1 MLKISVEDYAGV
13 LLDVAQDYNIKIGKK
28 ALVDMINDECAQGK
42 ISEIFVYKFLKA
54 LKAKAKEN
62 GQDMSNEKFEELEGK
77 LIEIGNN
84 VVIENS
90 RNPLENNV
98 VRGNQQNYV
107 GNNRIPNYDE
117 KRKEVHK
124 KTYYPKNKEQQK
136 IMQNSIKNRNR
147 PHRSIKKKMK
157 LALATVI
164 GIAGITG
171 AGMALSNNNANI
183 KQAEK
188 IQEIGKDEI
197 NIDDISNIINKG
209 NENIQENDT
218 TLENNIIKT
227 NDIENLSYT
236 DNMQDE
242 KEENKLFNM
251 IVEEYNQRYPEAP
264 ITVEDLGI
272 VYSISSNRIYYENG
286 KYILNYNLDR
296 NAHPNAKI
304 ISAEIPTYIVLNNK
318 TMSPIS
324 AVAKLSNEYGLK
336 ETNINVEQYILN
348 YSDTGIYINDG
359 KTVDLIMEN
368 PKNLEEIDKY
378 NEEIYK
384 LYEEQCKERQESL
397 DNIEKQER
405 IEKLQIQNDVKS
417 AEEER

>member
-1 MLKISVEDYAGV
+1 M
-13 LLDVAQDYNIKIGKK
+13 
-28 ALVDMINDECAQGK
+28 
-42 ISEIFVYKFLKA
+42 
-54 LKAKAKEN
+54 
-62 GQDMSNEKFEELEGK
+62 
-77 LIEIGNN
+77 
-84 VVIENS
+84 
-90 RNPLENNV
+90 
-98 VRGNQQNYV
+98 
-107 GNNRIPNYDE
+107 
-117 KRKEVHK
+117 
-124 KTYYPKNKEQQK
+124 
-136 IMQNSIKNRNR
+136 
-147 PHRSIKKKMK
+147 
-157 LALATVI
+157 
-164 GIAGITG
+164 
-171 AGMALSNNNANI
+171 
-183 KQAEK
+183 
-188 IQEIGKDEI
+188 
-197 NIDDISNIINKG
+197 
-209 NENIQENDT
+209 
-218 TLENNIIKT
+218 
-227 NDIENLSYT
+227 
-236 DNMQDE
+236 
-242 KEENKLFNM
+242 
-251 IVEEYNQRYPEAP
+251 
-264 ITVEDLGI
+264 
-272 VYSISSNRIYYENG
+272 YSISSNRIYYENG

-417 AEEER
+417 AEER